1 MRCRVQWVD
10 LQCINDDE
18 RSIVRISVDDS
29 CHKHDDRKHDHDDLY
44 NHNDDSSSIDDDN
57 SYNHSD
63 CNADDEGEH
72 IKRIN
77 FDQLWVCDD
86 INIGEQHDVSVP
98 VWFHWGAL

>member
-1 MRCRVQWVD
+1 MRCRVQRVD

-18 RSIVRISVDDS
+18 HSIVRISVDDS
-29 CHKHDDRKHDHDDLY
+29 CHKLDDRKHDHDDLY
-44 NHNDDSSSIDDDN
+44 NNDDNN

-63 CNADDEGEH
+63 CNADNEGEH

-77 FDQLWVCDD
+77 FDKLWVCDD

-98 VWFHWGAL
+98 VGFQWGAL